1 MRTTALTRG
10 TSGAALSLLLCFPAF
25 SQNRGTVMTTQG
37 PSATAG
43 AAAGEVWDR
52 DPLRDILHC
61 LRVLNLSE
69 AQLTAIQQFINGEKP
84 TLQTL
89 HDTLKADRQTLH
101 TDATAAPPDPCK
113 IGNDY
118 LVVRS
123 DRQAIYAE
131 IDKIKTFI
139 EGQLTEDQKA
149 RFEGCL
155 KGSEAAAAS

>member
-1 MRTTALTRG
+1 MRTTVSTR
-10 TSGAALSLLLCFPAF
+10 TVSGVALSLLLCLPALA
-25 SQNRGTVMTTQG
+25 QNRGPVMTTEG
-37 PSATAG
+37 PSATA
-43 AAAGEVWDR
+43 AAVDGWDR

-113 IGNDY
+113 VGNDY
-118 LVVRS
+118 LVVRA